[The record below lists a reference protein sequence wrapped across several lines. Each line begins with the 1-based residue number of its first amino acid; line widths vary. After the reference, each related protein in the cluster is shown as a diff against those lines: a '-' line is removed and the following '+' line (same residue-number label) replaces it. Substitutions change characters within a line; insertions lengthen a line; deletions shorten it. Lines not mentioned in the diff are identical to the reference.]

1 MLSFGRDDAGDVSGT
16 ADTVT
21 YGAVAASLAVATALT
36 VQLQSET
43 RGQFLPDHLLLIG
56 GKLLRVHLVSCR
68 MRRDSG
74 VSLDAG
80 CVQRYRYAA
89 VGRLAWVLPDAG
101 VIEFGRHD
109 AGVRSSKFPAHTIVV
124 VTGAGWRVAGYA
136 VVAEGALVGWRSGP
150 GAGCGWQSSVLAV
163 GSACP
168 ASDPFSGAVHYVP
181 GRPVPQRQWASARA
195 GRRRNRPRTVARCR
209 IMPAHITGQD

>member
-1 MLSFGRDDAGDVSGT
+1 MHQGGHCHHLCGQWRNLAPGLHEGQ
-16 ADTVT
+16 
-21 YGAVAASLAVATALT
+21 VAS
-36 VQLQSET
+36 
-43 RGQFLPDHLLLIG
+43 D
-56 GKLLRVHLVSCR
+56 LLRVHLVSCR

-195 GRRRNRPRTVARCR
+195 GRIHHDRLKIWEVAACS
-209 IMPAHITGQD
+209 I